1 MCNRTKNL
9 LIKVPRCSNIPV
21 LTLCLAI
28 AFTYIPWHLRNTG
41 VRILSIDGGGSR
53 GLVVAMMLER
63 IEKVLNLPE
72 FHAGNHDNR
81 VQIWQLFDLII
92 GEFLA
97 GREYCSKF
105 IWSTACL
112 VPSLHRVTL
121 YCMRLPMPIKY
132 EVWFGKK
139 NQLWCLIREKN

>member
-1 MCNRTKNL
+1 MKGYPYTFSFQRPSPNRM
-9 LIKVPRCSNIPV
+9 IH
-21 LTLCLAI
+21 
-28 AFTYIPWHLRNTG
+28 YIPFNSCINSLPLHIRNTG

-92 GEFLA
+92 G
-97 GREYCSKF
+97 KF
-105 IWSTACL
+105 PAENIAQ
-112 VPSLHRVTL
+112 
-121 YCMRLPMPIKY
+121 
-132 EVWFGKK
+132 
-139 NQLWCLIREKN
+139 N